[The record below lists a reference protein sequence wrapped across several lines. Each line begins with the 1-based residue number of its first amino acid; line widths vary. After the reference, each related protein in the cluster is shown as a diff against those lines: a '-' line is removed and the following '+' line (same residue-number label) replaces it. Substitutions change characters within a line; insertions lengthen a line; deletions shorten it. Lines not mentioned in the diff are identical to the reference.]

1 VIRKIQI
8 IYSTEHKII
17 LFLNLS
23 MNKNTWYLFQIE
35 LYIIIAVR
43 TIRFELGISGED
55 ISEHLEKNEKYI
67 GHMESAANNSK
78 YNDEVL
84 SEIAIYFSE
93 IAKIKQQ
100 ELKDSGDS
108 SIIKTEYTI
117 YDFYPSE
124 ILSNDKVLK
133 EIPPIPPGIGPAPTL
148 NALIE
153 DQTFFKKAKSLNEI
167 VIKANEV
174 QNQNWEAKDFTRPL
188 DRAVKGRSK
197 RLKVVLKG
205 DLNTYILIGKQKKV

>member
-1 VIRKIQI
+1 MATNIWF
-8 IYSTEHKII
+8 
-17 LFLNLS
+17 LFP
-23 MNKNTWYLFQIE
+23 IE
-35 LYIIIAVR
+35 LYLIIQVR
-43 TIRFELGISGED
+43 RIRLDLNISAEELSNFLKKG
-55 ISEHLEKNEKYI
+55 EKYI
-67 GHMESAANNSK
+67 GHIESSAHNSK

-93 IAKIKQQ
+93 IAKLRQQ

-108 SIIKTEYTI
+108 IVNKTQYTI
-117 YDFYPSE
+117 DDFYPKE

-133 EIPPIPPGIGPAPTL
+133 EIPPIPPGVGPAPTL

-153 DQTFFKKAKSLNEI
+153 DQTFFKKAKTLNEI
-167 VIKANEV
+167 VIKANVV

-188 DRAVKGRSK
+188 ERAVKGKNK

-205 DLNTYILIGKQKKV
+205 DLNTYILIGKQKKD